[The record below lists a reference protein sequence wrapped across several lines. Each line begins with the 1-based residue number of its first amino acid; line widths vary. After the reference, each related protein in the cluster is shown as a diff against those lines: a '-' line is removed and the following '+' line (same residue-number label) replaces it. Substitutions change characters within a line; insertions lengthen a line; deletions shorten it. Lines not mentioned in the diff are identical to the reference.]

1 VNAKAPYAEAGL
13 RESGLRESDL
23 RESSLREELVQ
34 ACKVLYAV
42 KAAGDGLGGHL
53 SARLDEKRILIKPRP
68 ISWQG
73 LNPEELII
81 IDFNGERVDG
91 EAGGERSAVREW
103 PIHAQI
109 YAARPDVRC
118 VLHAHPSASTLM
130 AALGIAVEPLDQDCA
145 ALTDRLPVLDNGA
158 VSIAR
163 PELGD
168 EVARAL
174 GDRGALLL
182 KNHGSVVVGAD
193 IASVCVSAAKLEK
206 VAETMLR
213 AASVTKLPIMSTEK
227 KAAILQAR
235 EGAEPAGQSKMNE
248 ERWQMMRDY
257 YL

>member
-1 VNAKAPYAEAGL
+1 MNAKASRAE
-13 RESGLRESDL
+13 SSL
-23 RESSLREELVQ
+23 RESSLREELVE

-68 ISWQG
+68 VSWRG
-73 LNPEELII
+73 LRPDSLRV
-81 IDFNGERVDG
+81 IDFNGISVD
-91 EAGGERSAVREW
+91 AATGGPSAVREW
-103 PIHAQI
+103 PIHAQV
-109 YAARPDVRC
+109 YAARPDVQC

-145 ALTDRLPVLDNGA
+145 AFVGRLPVLDNGA
-158 VSIAR
+158 ASIAT

-174 GDRGALLL
+174 GTLGALLL
-182 KNHGSVVVGAD
+182 KNHGSVVAGAD
-193 IASVCVSAAKLEK
+193 IACVCVTAYRLEK

-213 AASVTKLPIMSTEK
+213 AATVTKLPVMSPEART
-227 KAAILQAR
+227 AIVQTR
-235 EGAEPAGQSKMNE
+235 EAVEPAGQGRMNH